1 MGIHNLNKFLRTKCP
16 HVFKDIH
23 ISEFAYKKVAIDIT
37 LFLCKFKAVCGEK
50 WVSAFINLVSSLRR
64 NEIHCVFIFDNGA
77 PIEKTTEKE
86 ERRKQQEIIKKKV
99 FDLENALEKFKNTN
113 QIDPILIELY
123 NKLTPSEKPQKR
135 LLGNSSNSIDMNAV
149 ENKIKKMKNYILNI
163 CEEDFV
169 LARKLFDILNVP
181 YYSAPLEAECACAD
195 LCRRGLV
202 DAVLTEDTDVLA
214 YGSPIF
220 LSKIDTSNDT
230 CVQIVYS
237 EVLEAL
243 KITSSEFLDLCIMFG
258 CDYNKN
264 INKVGIE
271 TSYKYILEFKSI
283 DEIQKKK
290 NLDVSILN
298 HKRTRELFTQYEK
311 LKIESI
317 PFCGSPNF
325 DNLQKLIFDYKL
337 HGLNFSKIK
346 SNFIDSN
353 IKISHGDEE
362 KIKEN
367 PVEEEYEEVEVTD
380 DEKENPVEE
389 EEYEEVEVTDDE
401 KENPVEEEE
410 YEEVEVTDDENKEN
424 PVDEEEEY
432 EEVEVTDDEKDE
444 KEEYE
449 EVEVTD
455 DEKDEEYE
463 EVEVTDDKKDEEYE
477 EVEVTDDEKDEEY
490 EEVEVTD
497 DENKENEN
505 ENEKEVGDE
514 YIDFEIIIE
523 EDD

>member
-16 HVFKDIH
+16 QVFKDIH

-77 PIEKTTEKE
+77 PIEKTAEKE
-86 ERRKQQEIIKKKV
+86 ERRKQQENIKKKV

-113 QIDPILIELY
+113 QIDNILIELH
-123 NKLTPSEKPQKR
+123 NKLTPSEKTQKR
-135 LLGNSSNSIDMNAV
+135 LLGNNTNSIDMNAV

-163 CEEDFV
+163 CAEDFV

-195 LCRRGLV
+195 LCRRGIV

-230 CVQIVYS
+230 CVQIIYS

-283 DEIQKKK
+283 DEIEKKK
-290 NLDVSILN
+290 KLDVSILN

-311 LKIESI
+311 IKIESI
-317 PFCGSPNF
+317 PFCGCPNF

-346 SNFIDSN
+346 SHFIDSN
-353 IKISHGDEE
+353 IKISHDEE
-362 KIKEN
+362 DEN
-367 PVEEEYEEVEVTD
+367 DENLEEEYEEYEEVEVTDDEGVEEEYEEVEVTD
-380 DEKENPVEE
+380 DENEETKENPVE
-389 EEYEEVEVTDDE
+389 
-401 KENPVEEEE
+401 EEEE
-410 YEEVEVTDDENKEN
+410 YEEVEVTDDENEEETKEN
-424 PVDEEEEY
+424 PVEEE
-432 EEVEVTDDEKDE
+432 
-444 KEEYE
+444 
-449 EVEVTD
+449 
-455 DEKDEEYE
+455 
-463 EVEVTDDKKDEEYE
+463 
-477 EVEVTDDEKDEEY
+477 
-490 EEVEVTD
+490 
-497 DENKENEN
+497 
-505 ENEKEVGDE
+505 E
-514 YIDFEIIIE
+514 YIDFEITIE
-523 EDD
+523 EDDE

>member
-1 MGIHNLNKFLRTKCP
+1 MGIHNLNKFLRSKCP

-77 PIEKTTEKE
+77 PVEKTSEKE
-86 ERRKQQEIIKKKV
+86 ERRKQQENVKKKV

-113 QIDPILIELY
+113 QIDPILIELH
-123 NKLTPSEKPQKR
+123 NKLTPSEKPPRR
-135 LLGNSSNSIDMNAV
+135 LLGNNNNSIDMNAV

-163 CEEDFV
+163 CHEDFV

-195 LCRRGLV
+195 LCKRGIV

-243 KITSSEFLDLCIMFG
+243 NITSSQFLDLCIMFG

-271 TSYKYILEFKSI
+271 TSYKYILTYKTI
-283 DEIQKKK
+283 DEIEKKK
-290 NLDVSILN
+290 NLDVSVLN
-298 HKRTRELFTQYEK
+298 HKRTRELFTNYEK
-311 LKIESI
+311 IKIESI

-325 DNLQKLIFDYKL
+325 DNLQKLISDYKL
-337 HGLNFSKIK
+337 YGLNFSKIK
-346 SNFIDSN
+346 SHFVDSSN
-353 IKISHGDEE
+353 IKILHEIISNTNEYEEVEVADDEE
-362 KIKEN
+362 TNKEN
-367 PVEEEYEEVEVTD
+367 TVEEEVEYEEIEVEVTD
-380 DEKENPVEE
+380 DEETNKENTVEE
-389 EEYEEVEVTDDE
+389 EVEYEEIEIEVEVTDDE
-401 KENPVEEEE
+401 ETNKENTVEEE
-410 YEEVEVTDDENKEN
+410 
-424 PVDEEEEY
+424 
-432 EEVEVTDDEKDE
+432 
-444 KEEYE
+444 
-449 EVEVTD
+449 
-455 DEKDEEYE
+455 
-463 EVEVTDDKKDEEYE
+463 
-477 EVEVTDDEKDEEY
+477 
-490 EEVEVTD
+490 
-497 DENKENEN
+497 
-505 ENEKEVGDE
+505 E

-523 EDD
+523 EDDE

>member
-16 HVFKDIH
+16 HVFKSIH

-77 PIEKTTEKE
+77 PVEKTSEKE
-86 ERRKQQEIIKKKV
+86 ERRKQQENVKKRV

-113 QIDPILIELY
+113 QIDTILIELHS
-123 NKLTPSEKPQKR
+123 KLTPSEKPPRR
-135 LLGNSSNSIDMNAV
+135 LLGNNNNSSIDMNAV

-163 CEEDFV
+163 CEEDFI

-195 LCRRGLV
+195 LCKRGLV

-243 KITSSEFLDLCIMFG
+243 NITSSQFLDLCIMFG

-271 TSYKYILEFKSI
+271 TSYKYILTYKTI
-283 DEIQKKK
+283 DEIEKKK
-290 NLDVSILN
+290 NLDVSVLN
-298 HKRTRELFTQYEK
+298 HKRTRELFTNYEK
-311 LKIESI
+311 IKIESI

-325 DNLQKLIFDYKL
+325 DNLQKLISDYKL
-337 HGLNFSKIK
+337 YGLNFSKIK
-346 SNFIDSN
+346 SHFVDSSN
-353 IKISHGDEE
+353 IKILHEIISNTNEYEEVEVADDEE
-362 KIKEN
+362 TNKEN
-367 PVEEEYEEVEVTD
+367 TVEEEVEYEEIEVEVTD
-380 DEKENPVEE
+380 DEETNKENTVEE
-389 EEYEEVEVTDDE
+389 E
-401 KENPVEEEE
+401 
-410 YEEVEVTDDENKEN
+410 
-424 PVDEEEEY
+424 
-432 EEVEVTDDEKDE
+432 
-444 KEEYE
+444 
-449 EVEVTD
+449 
-455 DEKDEEYE
+455 
-463 EVEVTDDKKDEEYE
+463 
-477 EVEVTDDEKDEEY
+477 
-490 EEVEVTD
+490 
-497 DENKENEN
+497 
-505 ENEKEVGDE
+505 E

-523 EDD
+523 EDDE

>member
-1 MGIHNLNKFLRTKCP
+1 MKKKFIFNTSIQNMGIHNLNKFLRTKCP
-16 HVFKDIH
+16 RVFKNIH

-86 ERRKQQEIIKKKV
+86 ERRKQQENVKKRV
-99 FDLENALEKFKNTN
+99 FDLEIALENFKNTN
-113 QIDPILIELY
+113 QIDPILIELHS
-123 NKLTPSEKPQKR
+123 KLTPSEKPPRR
-135 LLGNSSNSIDMNAV
+135 LLGGNNNNSIDMNAV

-163 CEEDFV
+163 CEEDFI

-195 LCRRGLV
+195 LCKRGLV

-237 EVLEAL
+237 EVLDAL
-243 KITSSEFLDLCIMFG
+243 NITSSEFLDLCIMFG

-271 TSYKYILEFKSI
+271 TAYKYILAYKTI
-283 DEIQKKK
+283 DEIEKKK
-290 NLDVSILN
+290 NLDVSVLN
-298 HKRTRELFTQYEK
+298 HKRTRELFTKYEK
-311 LKIESI
+311 IKIESI

-325 DNLQKLIFDYKL
+325 DNLQKLISDYKL
-337 HGLNFSKIK
+337 YGLNFSKIK
-346 SNFIDSN
+346 SHFVDSSN
-353 IKISHGDEE
+353 IKILHEIISNKTKENPIEEEYEEVEVTDDEE
-362 KIKEN
+362 TKKENPIEEEYEEVEVTDDEETKKEN

-380 DEKENPVEE
+380 DEETKKENPIEEEEYEEVEVTDDEETKKENPVEE

-401 KENPVEEEE
+401 ETKKENPIEEVEEE
-410 YEEVEVTDDENKEN
+410 
-424 PVDEEEEY
+424 
-432 EEVEVTDDEKDE
+432 
-444 KEEYE
+444 
-449 EVEVTD
+449 
-455 DEKDEEYE
+455 
-463 EVEVTDDKKDEEYE
+463 
-477 EVEVTDDEKDEEY
+477 
-490 EEVEVTD
+490 
-497 DENKENEN
+497 
-505 ENEKEVGDE
+505 E

-523 EDD
+523 EDDE

>member
-86 ERRKQQEIIKKKV
+86 ERRKQQENIKKKV
-99 FDLENALEKFKNTN
+99 FDLENALDKFKNTN
-113 QIDPILIELY
+113 QIDHILIELY
-123 NKLTPSEKPQKR
+123 NKLTPSEKPKKR
-135 LLGNSSNSIDMNAV
+135 LLGNNSSTIDMNAV

-195 LCRRGLV
+195 LCKRGIV

-271 TSYKYILEFKSI
+271 TSYKYILEYKSI
-283 DEIQKKK
+283 DEISKKK

-298 HKRTRELFTQYEK
+298 HKRTRELFTLYKKIE
-311 LKIESI
+311 IESI

-346 SNFIDSN
+346 SHFIDSN
-353 IKISHGDEE
+353 IKILHDENKCKDEE
-362 KIKEN
+362 VVDVNDETTQEKEDVVDVN
-367 PVEEEYEEVEVTD
+367 DETTEEKEEDVEYEEVEVTD
-380 DEKENPVEE
+380 EEKEEE
-389 EEYEEVEVTDDE
+389 VEYEEVEVD
-401 KENPVEEEE
+401 
-410 YEEVEVTDDENKEN
+410 VTDDE
-424 PVDEEEEY
+424 
-432 EEVEVTDDEKDE
+432 TTEKE
-444 KEEYE
+444 KEE
-449 EVEVTD
+449 
-455 DEKDEEYE
+455 
-463 EVEVTDDKKDEEYE
+463 
-477 EVEVTDDEKDEEY
+477 
-490 EEVEVTD
+490 
-497 DENKENEN
+497 
-505 ENEKEVGDE
+505 E

-523 EDD
+523 EDDE

>member
-86 ERRKQQEIIKKKV
+86 ERRKQQENIKKKV
-99 FDLENALEKFKNTN
+99 FDLENALDKFKNTN
-113 QIDPILIELY
+113 QIDHILIELY
-123 NKLTPSEKPQKR
+123 NKLTPSEKPKKR
-135 LLGNSSNSIDMNAV
+135 LLGNNSSTIDMNAV

-195 LCRRGLV
+195 LCKRGIV

-271 TSYKYILEFKSI
+271 TSYKYILEYKSI
-283 DEIQKKK
+283 DEISKKK

-298 HKRTRELFTQYEK
+298 HKRTRELFTLYKKIE
-311 LKIESI
+311 IESI

-346 SNFIDSN
+346 SHFIDSN
-353 IKISHGDEE
+353 IKILHDENKCKDEE
-362 KIKEN
+362 DAEYEEVVDVNDETTQEKEDVVDVN
-367 PVEEEYEEVEVTD
+367 DETTEEKEEDVEYEEVEVTD
-380 DEKENPVEE
+380 EEKEEE
-389 EEYEEVEVTDDE
+389 VEYEEVEVD
-401 KENPVEEEE
+401 
-410 YEEVEVTDDENKEN
+410 VTDDETTEKEK
-424 PVDEEEEY
+424 EEEY
-432 EEVEVTDDEKDE
+432 I
-444 KEEYE
+444 Y
-449 EVEVTD
+449 
-455 DEKDEEYE
+455 
-463 EVEVTDDKKDEEYE
+463 
-477 EVEVTDDEKDEEY
+477 
-490 EEVEVTD
+490 
-497 DENKENEN
+497 
-505 ENEKEVGDE
+505 
-514 YIDFEIIIE
+514 FEIIIE
-523 EDD
+523 EDDE

>member
-99 FDLENALEKFKNTN
+99 FDLENALEKFENTN

-367 PVEEEYEEVEVTD
+367 PVKEEEYEENPVNEEENEENPVKEEYEEVEVTDEENEENPVKEEEYEEVEVTD
-380 DEKENPVEE
+380 EENEENPVKEEENEENPVKE
-389 EEYEEVEVTDDE
+389 EEYEEVEVTDE
-401 KENPVEEEE
+401 ENPVEEE
-410 YEEVEVTDDENKEN
+410 YEEVEVTDDENDEN
-424 PVDEEEEY
+424 LVEEEY
-432 EEVEVTDDEKDE
+432 EEVEVTED
-444 KEEYE
+444 
-449 EVEVTD
+449 
-455 DEKDEEYE
+455 
-463 EVEVTDDKKDEEYE
+463 
-477 EVEVTDDEKDEEY
+477 
-490 EEVEVTD
+490 
-497 DENKENEN
+497 
-505 ENEKEVGDE
+505 ENEKEEDE

-523 EDD
+523 EDE

>member
-16 HVFKDIH
+16 HVFKSIH

-77 PIEKTTEKE
+77 PVEKTSEKE
-86 ERRKQQEIIKKKV
+86 ERRKQQENVKKRV

-113 QIDPILIELY
+113 QIDTILIELHS
-123 NKLTPSEKPQKR
+123 KLTPSEKPPRR
-135 LLGNSSNSIDMNAV
+135 LLGNNNNTIDMIAV

-163 CEEDFV
+163 CQEDFV

-195 LCRRGLV
+195 LCKRGLV

-243 KITSSEFLDLCIMFG
+243 NITSSQFLDLCIMFG

-271 TSYKYILEFKSI
+271 TSYKYILTYKTI
-283 DEIQKKK
+283 DEIEKKK
-290 NLDVSILN
+290 NLDVSVLN
-298 HKRTRELFTQYEK
+298 HKRTRELFTNYEK
-311 LKIESI
+311 IKIESI

-325 DNLQKLIFDYKL
+325 DNLQKLISDYKL
-337 HGLNFSKIK
+337 YGLNFSKIK
-346 SNFIDSN
+346 SHFVDSSN
-353 IKISHGDEE
+353 IKILHEIISNTNEYEEVEVADDEE
-362 KIKEN
+362 TNKEN
-367 PVEEEYEEVEVTD
+367 TVEEEVEYEEIEVEVTD
-380 DEKENPVEE
+380 DEETNKENTVEE
-389 EEYEEVEVTDDE
+389 EEVEYEEIEVEVTDDE
-401 KENPVEEEE
+401 ETNKENTVEEE
-410 YEEVEVTDDENKEN
+410 
-424 PVDEEEEY
+424 
-432 EEVEVTDDEKDE
+432 
-444 KEEYE
+444 
-449 EVEVTD
+449 
-455 DEKDEEYE
+455 
-463 EVEVTDDKKDEEYE
+463 
-477 EVEVTDDEKDEEY
+477 
-490 EEVEVTD
+490 
-497 DENKENEN
+497 
-505 ENEKEVGDE
+505 E

-523 EDD
+523 EDDE

>member
-1 MGIHNLNKFLRTKCP
+1 MGIHNLNKFLRSKCP

-77 PIEKTTEKE
+77 PVEKTSEKE
-86 ERRKQQEIIKKKV
+86 ERRKQQENVKKRV

-113 QIDPILIELY
+113 QIDTILIELHS
-123 NKLTPSEKPQKR
+123 KLTPSEKPPRR
-135 LLGNSSNSIDMNAV
+135 LLGNNNNTIDMIAV

-163 CEEDFV
+163 CQEDFV

-195 LCRRGLV
+195 LCKRGLV

-243 KITSSEFLDLCIMFG
+243 NITSSQFLDLCIMFG

-271 TSYKYILEFKSI
+271 TSYKYILTYKTI
-283 DEIQKKK
+283 DEIEKKK
-290 NLDVSILN
+290 NLDVSVLN
-298 HKRTRELFTQYEK
+298 HKRTRELFTNYEK
-311 LKIESI
+311 IKIESI

-325 DNLQKLIFDYKL
+325 DNLQKLISDYKL
-337 HGLNFSKIK
+337 YGLNFSKIK
-346 SNFIDSN
+346 SHFVDSSN
-353 IKISHGDEE
+353 IKILHEIISNTNEYEEVEVADDEE
-362 KIKEN
+362 TNKEN
-367 PVEEEYEEVEVTD
+367 TVEEEVEYEEIEVEVTD
-380 DEKENPVEE
+380 DEETNKENTVEE
-389 EEYEEVEVTDDE
+389 EVEYEEIEIEVEVTDDE
-401 KENPVEEEE
+401 ETNKENTVEEE
-410 YEEVEVTDDENKEN
+410 
-424 PVDEEEEY
+424 
-432 EEVEVTDDEKDE
+432 
-444 KEEYE
+444 
-449 EVEVTD
+449 
-455 DEKDEEYE
+455 
-463 EVEVTDDKKDEEYE
+463 
-477 EVEVTDDEKDEEY
+477 
-490 EEVEVTD
+490 
-497 DENKENEN
+497 
-505 ENEKEVGDE
+505 E

-523 EDD
+523 EDDE

>member
-23 ISEFAYKKVAIDIT
+23 ISEFAYKKIAIDIT

-77 PIEKTTEKE
+77 PIEKTAEKE
-86 ERRKQQEIIKKKV
+86 ERRKQQENIKKKV

-113 QIDPILIELY
+113 QIDNILIELH
-123 NKLTPSEKPQKR
+123 NKLTPSEKTQKR
-135 LLGNSSNSIDMNAV
+135 LLGNNTNSIDMNAV
-149 ENKIKKMKNYILNI
+149 ENKIKKIKNYILNI

-195 LCRRGLV
+195 LCRRGIV

-230 CVQIVYS
+230 CVQIIYS

-283 DEIQKKK
+283 DEIEKKK
-290 NLDVSILN
+290 KLDVSILN

-311 LKIESI
+311 IKIESI

-337 HGLNFSKIK
+337 NGLNFSKIK
-346 SNFIDSN
+346 SHFVDSN
-353 IKISHGDEE
+353 IKISHGD
-362 KIKEN
+362 
-367 PVEEEYEEVEVTD
+367 
-380 DEKENPVEE
+380 ENPVEE
-389 EEYEEVEVTDDE
+389 EEYEEVEVADDE
-401 KENPVEEEE
+401 GVEETKENPVEEEE
-410 YEEVEVTDDENKEN
+410 YEEVEVTDDENEEVEETKEN
-424 PVDEEEEY
+424 PVEEEEY
-432 EEVEVTDDEKDE
+432 EEVEVTDDEGV
-444 KEEYE
+444 EE
-449 EVEVTD
+449 T
-455 DEKDEEYE
+455 
-463 EVEVTDDKKDEEYE
+463 
-477 EVEVTDDEKDEEY
+477 
-490 EEVEVTD
+490 
-497 DENKENEN
+497 KENPE
-505 ENEKEVGDE
+505 EEE
-514 YIDFEIIIE
+514 YIDFEITIE
-523 EDD
+523 EDDE

>member
-16 HVFKDIH
+16 QVFKNIH

-86 ERRKQQEIIKKKV
+86 ERRKQQENVKKRV
-99 FDLENALEKFKNTN
+99 FDLELALEKFKNTN
-113 QIDPILIELY
+113 QIDPILIELHS
-123 NKLTPSEKPQKR
+123 KLTPSEKPPRR
-135 LLGNSSNSIDMNAV
+135 LLGNNNNSSIDMNAV

-163 CEEDFV
+163 CEEDFI

-195 LCRRGLV
+195 LCKRGLV

-243 KITSSEFLDLCIMFG
+243 NITSSEFLDLCIMFG

-271 TSYKYILEFKSI
+271 TAYKYILAYKTI
-283 DEIQKKK
+283 DEIEKKK
-290 NLDVSILN
+290 NLDVSVLN
-298 HKRTRELFTQYEK
+298 HKRTRELFTKYEK
-311 LKIESI
+311 IKIESI

-325 DNLQKLIFDYKL
+325 DNLQKLISDYKL
-337 HGLNFSKIK
+337 YGLNFSKIK
-346 SNFIDSN
+346 SHFVDSSN
-353 IKISHGDEE
+353 IKILHEIISNT
-362 KIKEN
+362 KEN
-367 PVEEEYEEVEVTD
+367 PIEVEEEEIEVTDEEVEVTDDEVEEETTKENTVEEEEVEYEEVEVTD
-380 DEKENPVEE
+380 DEEETTKENPVEE
-389 EEYEEVEVTDDE
+389 EEVEYEEIEVTDDEEDETKKENPIEEEEVEYEEVEVTDDE
-401 KENPVEEEE
+401 EVEETKKENSVEVEE
-410 YEEVEVTDDENKEN
+410 
-424 PVDEEEEY
+424 
-432 EEVEVTDDEKDE
+432 
-444 KEEYE
+444 
-449 EVEVTD
+449 
-455 DEKDEEYE
+455 
-463 EVEVTDDKKDEEYE
+463 
-477 EVEVTDDEKDEEY
+477 
-490 EEVEVTD
+490 
-497 DENKENEN
+497 
-505 ENEKEVGDE
+505 E

-523 EDD
+523 EDDE

>member
-16 HVFKDIH
+16 HVFKSIH

-77 PIEKTTEKE
+77 PVEKTSEKE
-86 ERRKQQEIIKKKV
+86 ERRKQQENVKKRV

-113 QIDPILIELY
+113 QIDTILIELHS
-123 NKLTPSEKPQKR
+123 KLTPSEKPPRR
-135 LLGNSSNSIDMNAV
+135 LLGNNNNTIDMIAV

-163 CEEDFV
+163 CQEDFV

-195 LCRRGLV
+195 LCKRGLV

-243 KITSSEFLDLCIMFG
+243 NITSSQFLDLCIMFG

-271 TSYKYILEFKSI
+271 TSYKYILEYKTI
-283 DEIQKKK
+283 DEIEKKK
-290 NLDVSILN
+290 NLDVSVLN
-298 HKRTRELFTQYEK
+298 HKRTRELFTNYEK
-311 LKIESI
+311 IEIESI

-325 DNLQKLIFDYKL
+325 DNLQKLISDYKL
-337 HGLNFSKIK
+337 YGLNFSKIK
-346 SNFIDSN
+346 SHFVDSSN
-353 IKISHGDEE
+353 IKIFHEIHSDN
-362 KIKEN
+362 IKEE
-367 PVEEEYEEVEVTD
+367 VEVTDDDKKETETEEVEYEEVEVTD
-380 DEKENPVEE
+380 DDETKEE
-389 EEYEEVEVTDDE
+389 EEIEVEYEEVEVTDDDE
-401 KENPVEEEE
+401 TKEEEEIEIE
-410 YEEVEVTDDENKEN
+410 YEEVEVTDDDETK
-424 PVDEEEEY
+424 EEEEIEIEY
-432 EEVEVTDDEKDE
+432 EEVEV
-444 KEEYE
+444 
-449 EVEVTD
+449 
-455 DEKDEEYE
+455 
-463 EVEVTDDKKDEEYE
+463 
-477 EVEVTDDEKDEEY
+477 
-490 EEVEVTD
+490 
-497 DENKENEN
+497 
-505 ENEKEVGDE
+505 
-514 YIDFEIIIE
+514 
-523 EDD
+523 

>member
-23 ISEFAYKKVAIDIT
+23 ISEFAYKKIAIDIT

-77 PIEKTTEKE
+77 PIEKTAEKE
-86 ERRKQQEIIKKKV
+86 ERRKQQENIKKKV

-113 QIDPILIELY
+113 QIDNILIELH
-123 NKLTPSEKPQKR
+123 NKLTPSEKTQKR
-135 LLGNSSNSIDMNAV
+135 LLGNNTNSIDMNAV
-149 ENKIKKMKNYILNI
+149 ENKIKKIKNYILNI

-195 LCRRGLV
+195 LCRRGIV

-230 CVQIVYS
+230 CVQIIYS

-283 DEIQKKK
+283 DEIEKKK
-290 NLDVSILN
+290 KLDVSILN

-311 LKIESI
+311 IKIESI

-337 HGLNFSKIK
+337 NGLNFSKIK
-346 SNFIDSN
+346 SHFVDSN
-353 IKISHGDEE
+353 IKISHGD
-362 KIKEN
+362 
-367 PVEEEYEEVEVTD
+367 
-380 DEKENPVEE
+380 ENPVEE
-389 EEYEEVEVTDDE
+389 EEYEEVEVADDE
-401 KENPVEEEE
+401 GVEETKENPVEEEE
-410 YEEVEVTDDENKEN
+410 YEEVEVTDDENEEVEETKEN
-424 PVDEEEEY
+424 PVEEEEY
-432 EEVEVTDDEKDE
+432 EEVEVTDDEGVEETKENPVE
-444 KEEYE
+444 KEEEEYE

-455 DEKDEEYE
+455 DEGVEE
-463 EVEVTDDKKDEEYE
+463 T
-477 EVEVTDDEKDEEY
+477 
-490 EEVEVTD
+490 
-497 DENKENEN
+497 KENPE
-505 ENEKEVGDE
+505 EEE
-514 YIDFEIIIE
+514 YIDFEITIE
-523 EDD
+523 EDDE